1 MSREVPEFSN
11 HEEKLV
17 SSDSHKA
24 QVAWGSWTILLY
36 QSILLKVWPWKA
48 SVLNFADTACSV
60 CLLLLINHSVLFVTS
75 PETKRVSEEFSEEF
89 SAVMLARIVNARVI
103 TALLA
108 ALLASMGLWCLLAL
122 LLSHLNA
129 RGARTGTAHGAN
141 PCSWERLGRGGQCL
155 LNFGTGPETAMVS
168 QALRLGSTAGLSTE
182 LAEEG
187 SKELLEI
194 EALQLEESLMELNT
208 CQPAIDE
215 REHGAVGEHEAAVL
229 QEQRQIPA
237 DLQAQI
243 WYTIKQLALKA
254 PGLDGIGFDFL
265 KALPFSAMADLK
277 ELFHQIE
284 MTRPWP
290 ALAALLVT
298 GSLSTPCFPD
308 AVPEGERRELVKQGE
323 HYPVGLFMID
333 YTAQHATAEL
343 VFILLQE
350 KMGYK
355 VQKMLD
361 GFFGSDTF
369 FALAGCRSPTNLSD
383 RGCGVDGEM
392 TTRAHVAV
400 EGWTEGYLPVWEQLQ
415 QDYPSS
421 APRNLGNMGYQGE
434 SSSFVARSV
443 QERAFNAEG
452 ISLDFYRDYN
462 VSWTDSAKY
471 FSRLQE
477 LNRSK
482 LLPCEQTSLMN
493 VELMKVYRD
502 LTGDHEGVTP
512 LGNGQVI
519 GRCFDGYFW
528 YAPVCRTQGSS
539 KCIPF
544 ITGGAGWAFQ
554 ETFQK
559 ATFLGMPLAW
569 AVGSNWE
576 SYSTLP
582 MELTTIFYWWK
593 PDPTFLRLDAKA
605 LIFPPYDRLQW
616 EKGIARSAATEISID
631 KYISQDLSTLAPDIE
646 EFMKG
651 FMVDIKDVDEIML
664 EKLESGKPYSDVAC
678 RWLHTNT
685 ERWRKWLPDKT
696 KCFARYGLYN
706 EKVAKFVES
715 RTNPQDLTCQICPPG
730 SFSEQM
736 KDANGTTF
744 ICRECTAGTFQVSG
758 ASTECDPCPKGEYQD
773 ETGSNSCKR
782 CGFGKYQDARGARN
796 CTQCPAGTTTV
807 GFGSLSLDDCACLAT
822 TINIV
827 SQNSSRNQSPFE
839 CVACSEGLQCPFSSS
854 LQSLQTG
861 EATLGPQYVPH
872 VLGGYFSDP
881 EEPLMIYK
889 CRPGKHCPGG
899 KPGEC
904 SGGRVNKPCA
914 SCPQGQTWNGKQ
926 CKACTAW
933 ATVLWVTG
941 LLISLAVLLK
951 AYDFVDSKARAEPSP
966 FQVGKI
972 ASSIAINVVQNIA
985 VFGLMSVDWTNTVAS
1000 TSRSLRFI
1008 LLDLDQLSLSC
1019 LIGHGNL
1026 FRFVVSGLLL
1036 PGATLVLILRWAAM
1050 RFKYPKWWP
1059 QCLRAKVWKFF
1070 KTVNTIGTLLQVGFA
1085 MLSALSLQPLM
1096 CYRHPNGSLSL
1107 LKYPST
1113 FCGDSEQIIMVVFGM
1128 ALMAIFVC
1136 GFFVTCSWAIWKLPA
1151 WSGQSRHEMVQ
1162 AFTFLSSKFR
1172 LDVWYFG
1179 LLLLMRDMGLSVIV
1193 VAATDRPELQVALGS
1208 ITILL
1213 YQSILLRVWPWKASV
1228 LNVADTACSICL
1240 LLLISQSLHVSASDE
1255 DFAETFSAVIM
1266 VILATFLGLLGIL
1279 CTSALVLSRSSCPS
1293 TGLKLL
1299 HLGDRIQAARISTAL
1314 KDCAKGLLEIEV
1326 SHLDK
1331 TLEDMNTYDLEALA
1345 ATITLVSMEV
1355 LADTQYNFN
1364 DRVALQ
1370 AVSRRTRL
1378 TRVSQVTA
1386 AKRSMRLSVKDQPM
1400 DPHQEAEE
1408 HREEHLEEDA
1418 GQRTEAASKTR
1429 VRL

>member
-1 MSREVPEFSN
+1 
-11 HEEKLV
+11 
-17 SSDSHKA
+17 
-24 QVAWGSWTILLY
+24 
-36 QSILLKVWPWKA
+36 
-48 SVLNFADTACSV
+48 
-60 CLLLLINHSVLFVTS
+60 
-75 PETKRVSEEFSEEF
+75 
-89 SAVMLARIVNARVI
+89 
-103 TALLA
+103 
-108 ALLASMGLWCLLAL
+108 
-122 LLSHLNA
+122 
-129 RGARTGTAHGAN
+129 
-141 PCSWERLGRGGQCL
+141 
-155 LNFGTGPETAMVS
+155 
-168 QALRLGSTAGLSTE
+168 
-182 LAEEG
+182 
-187 SKELLEI
+187 
-194 EALQLEESLMELNT
+194 
-208 CQPAIDE
+208 
-215 REHGAVGEHEAAVL
+215 
-229 QEQRQIPA
+229 
-237 DLQAQI
+237 
-243 WYTIKQLALKA
+243 
-254 PGLDGIGFDFL
+254 
-265 KALPFSAMADLK
+265 
-277 ELFHQIE
+277 

-333 YTAQHATAEL
+333 YAAQHATAEL

-889 CRPGKHCPGG
+889 CGCTGKRSRGIQCRPGKHCPGG

-1085 MLSALSLQPLM
+1085 TLSALSLQPLM